1 MVVIFKVK
9 IKIIY
14 SGLMRSETYAC
25 SPEIKWVYKTK
36 EEALH
41 KGSGINEASLDRVGY
56 KLMRRG
62 REKDQYVIDMKFNG
76 DKDVIYKAIE
86 KELKPLVRDKIL
98 TELLEN

>member
-1 MVVIFKVK
+1 MVVIVK

-14 SGLMRSETYAC
+14 SGLMRSETYAR

-41 KGSGINEASLDRVGY
+41 KGSGINETSLDRVGY

-76 DKDVIYKAIE
+76 DKDIIYKAIE

-98 TELLEN
+98 TDLLEN